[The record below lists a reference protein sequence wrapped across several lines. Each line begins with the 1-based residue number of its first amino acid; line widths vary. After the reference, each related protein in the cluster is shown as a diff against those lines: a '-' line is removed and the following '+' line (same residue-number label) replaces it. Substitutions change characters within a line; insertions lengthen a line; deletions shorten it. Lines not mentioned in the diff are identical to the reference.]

1 MLPYNIATFIR
12 NVQQGVSTSR
22 EVVGEDLPASD
33 VLRGVAEKVDIIEDG
48 SLGAANLPGVET
60 ILADVEEPTVV
71 RVNITS
77 VVQLLA
83 VGVKLGVVGARE
95 PVSEDLC
102 RANKRPCYTRASSIL
117 R

>member
-1 MLPYNIATFIR
+1 MARSHALI
-12 NVQQGVSTSR
+12 SR
-22 EVVGEDLPASD
+22 VVVFTASD

-95 PVSEDLC
+95 PVSEDLFHE
-102 RANKRPCYTRASSIL
+102 AAASAHPSVFPL
-117 R
+117 TGS